1 MRWVLSFG
9 APYFV
14 GLRYCR
20 GEQSKACGR
29 GRCDGAGEC
38 VMLQCVRG
46 GRKRALACLSE
57 TGSCGWACRL
67 PGKRCCCGTGKAV
80 RCDGWCSALR
90 WAVQRAAMAGAACC
104 VCRASVQ
111 AGSALCGGS
120 REGMPW
126 SRAARVP
133 SLSGKPGFLSV
144 ASSCIVLCAM
154 VFNPPCG
161 CFMVRKPHF
170 AFPIALLCTRFAARK
185 RKLLYLCDRMRTH
198 VHTHTQ

>member
-20 GEQSKACGR
+20 GEQRKACGR

-38 VMLQCVRG
+38 AVLQCVPG
-46 GRKRALACLSE
+46 GRKRSLACLSE
-57 TGSCGWACRL
+57 TGSRGQLWLDLLLARQKVL
-67 PGKRCCCGTGKAV
+67 LRDGEGSAV
-80 RCDGWCSALR
+80 RWL
-90 WAVQRAAMAGAACC
+90 VQRVALGGAACC
-104 VCRASVQ
+104 VCRASAQ

-161 CFMVRKPHF
+161 CFLVGKPHF

>member
-1 MRWVLSFG
+1 MESLPLV
-9 APYFV
+9 
-14 GLRYCR
+14 CR
-20 GEQSKACGR
+20 VSR
-29 GRCDGAGEC
+29 GRLVDVAGAMGWVSVPC
-38 VMLQCVRG
+38 CSG
-46 GRKRALACLSE
+46 SRAVVSGCLLVCPRRAVE
-57 TGSCGWACRL
+57 GSCGWACRL

-90 WAVQRAAMAGAACC
+90 WAMQRAAMAGAACC
-104 VCRASVQ
+104 VCRASAQ
-111 AGSALCGGS
+111 AGSALCGES

-126 SRAARVP
+126 SRAASVP

-154 VFNPPCG
+154 VFSPPCG
-161 CFMVRKPHF
+161 GFLVRKPHF
-170 AFPIALLCTRFAARK
+170 AFPIALLCARFAARK

>member
-20 GEQSKACGR
+20 GEQRKACGR

-38 VMLQCVRG
+38 AVLQCVPG

-57 TGSCGWACRL
+57 TGSRGQLWLDLLLARQKVL
-67 PGKRCCCGTGKAV
+67 LRDGEGSAV
-80 RCDGWCSALR
+80 RWL
-90 WAVQRAAMAGAACC
+90 VQRVALGDAACC
-104 VCRASVQ
+104 VCRASAQ
-111 AGSALCGGS
+111 AGSALCGES

-154 VFNPPCG
+154 LFNPPCG
-161 CFMVRKPHF
+161 GFLVRKPHF
-170 AFPIALLCTRFAARK
+170 AFHIALLCARFAARK